1 MLGFKCTL
9 RINKELAFI
18 FRRQSLTQNFQ
29 DLLSFLHT
37 SNPAQCRHCPE
48 SEVILAAI
56 AIMSILEILPS
67 EIFRMILQFLSP
79 HRELV
84 LLDTAMVNHRLRSFY
99 LATIEGMTINDGV
112 RISSEKSWYQEDF
125 RAMNWLLNRKILP
138 TQISLS
144 HCNPFSFPLLVDR
157 SRIVLQHLRIH
168 QTPQMDDSLFLSLGH
183 FPSLTSLNISSIYE
197 DQISSF
203 IHFLSLNPQLEELIL
218 PDLTSGRD
226 VDHSSREL
234 VRGIS
239 QTCINLTS
247 LTALAPWFE
256 DDHVALLSQG
266 RLSKLEELDI
276 YDEAIVQEHDSI
288 VNILNAFPLLKTF
301 DINTAAYQL
310 SPTTKV
316 YYLNEYALPRLR
328 SGEPELQ
335 RLGLELFDEIL
346 EVRSWFVLSVLTSS
360 S

>member
-1 MLGFKCTL
+1 
-9 RINKELAFI
+9 
-18 FRRQSLTQNFQ
+18 
-29 DLLSFLHT
+29 
-37 SNPAQCRHCPE
+37 
-48 SEVILAAI
+48 
-56 AIMSILEILPS
+56 MSILEILPS

-99 LATIEGMTINDGV
+99 LTTIEGMTINGV
-112 RISSEKSWYQEDF
+112 RISSEKSWYHEDF
-125 RAMNWLLNRKILP
+125 RAVNWLLNRKILP
-138 TQISLS
+138 TQIYLS
-144 HCNPFSFPLLVDR
+144 NCNPFSFPLLVDR
-157 SRIVLQHLRIH
+157 SRLVLQCLSIH
-168 QTPQMDDSLFLSLGH
+168 QTPQMDDSLFLSLEH

-203 IHFLSLNPQLEELIL
+203 IHFLSLNPQLEELTL
-218 PDLTSGRD
+218 PDIIYYLEFDS
-226 VDHSSREL
+226 SSREL

-239 QTCINLTS
+239 QTCINLTKFYAS
-247 LTALAPWFE
+247 SWF
-256 DDHVALLSQG
+256 DDHHVALLIQG
-266 RLSKLEELDI
+266 RLSKLEELDLA
-276 YDEAIVQEHDSI
+276 EASVRGHDSI
-288 VNILNAFPLLKTF
+288 VNLMKAFPDLKTLCI
-301 DINTAAYQL
+301 DTYQL